1 VQIRR
6 HAARPVADS
15 GTLALELT
23 ARFAGLDLFERL
35 ALLPSK

>member
-1 VQIRR
+1 MRT
-6 HAARPVADS
+6 HATRPVADS
-15 GTLALELT
+15 GTRALKLT